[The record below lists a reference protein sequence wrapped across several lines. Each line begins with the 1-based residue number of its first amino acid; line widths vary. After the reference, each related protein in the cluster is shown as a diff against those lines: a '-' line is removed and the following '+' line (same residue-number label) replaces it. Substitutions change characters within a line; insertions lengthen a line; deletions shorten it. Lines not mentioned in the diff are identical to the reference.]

1 MMKNELHQ
9 TDECHIHKILQGLQ
23 AKPHA
28 YQLVFLAV
36 PAGQSQPVP
45 GNLLHQPRGNNETL
59 QNRFQG
65 NLPSVPQATRPL
77 GIYKIPAIAQSIQR
91 QQNQVA
97 QI

>member
-9 TDECHIHKILQGLQ
+9 TDECHIHKILQRLQ

-28 YQLVFLAV
+28 YQFVFFAV
-36 PAGQSQPVP
+36 PAGKPQPVP

-65 NLPSVPQATRPL
+65 NLSSVPQTTRPL
-77 GIYKIPAIAQSIQR
+77 GIYKILAFPQSIQR
-91 QQNQVA
+91 KQNQVA